1 MQDER
6 RRIIEVIRTTP
17 YMRPGQVAE
26 ELQMNRKTVLERRK
40 ELEKETER
48 YGLTAVIEDEKTIL
62 INLYAFLDF
71 MKYRKR
77 LADKNM
83 RKYVP
88 EYDPNV
94 WADACAYGKRV
105 TVLQE

>member
-1 MQDER
+1 
-6 RRIIEVIRTTP
+6 
-17 YMRPGQVAE
+17 
-26 ELQMNRKTVLERRK
+26 MNRKTVLERRK
-40 ELEKETER
+40 ELEQETER

-77 LADKNM
+77 LADKNL

-105 TVLQE
+105 IVQAEG